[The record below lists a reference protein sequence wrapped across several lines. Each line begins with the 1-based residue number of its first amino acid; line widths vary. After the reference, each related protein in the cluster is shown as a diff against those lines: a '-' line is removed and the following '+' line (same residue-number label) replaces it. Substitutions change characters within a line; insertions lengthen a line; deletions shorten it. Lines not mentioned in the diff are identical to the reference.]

1 MMKTMSGMVR
11 AFLAL
16 ALLASAA
23 PAQEGMASA
32 EALRADAGAL
42 NAASVNVPEAW
53 LQEDPGANAYRAAR
67 EALNARRYREAVEAF
82 ARMRAM
88 YPQSGYV
95 PDSYYYQAFARYRQE
110 TREAYEHAVQL
121 LATQRE
127 RHPDASTR
135 GDANELRVRI
145 EAALARRGDAAA
157 AAFIAQE
164 AAGPCGEEEE
174 VRLAALSALLNMN
187 AERAVPI
194 LQEVLRSRDEC
205 SVELRTRAVFLIAQ
219 NPTAESVDIL
229 LDLAHRI
236 PDPDPEVRAQA
247 VFWLS
252 QVQSDEAL
260 DALMSILRETDNPEL
275 QERAIF
281 AISQHGGDDAVA
293 VLRDFVERPDAPS
306 GLRENAIFWI
316 GQSGSAG
323 AQYLMSLYD
332 SLEDDELKARAIFGI
347 AQSGDEEVG
356 AWLMARAM
364 DRSESLEV
372 RTNALFWAGQTG
384 GLPADRLQDL
394 YASLSDM
401 EMKGQVIFVASRV
414 HETGAVDFLMDVA
427 RNEEN
432 GELRQRAIF
441 WLGQSDD
448 DRVPEFLL
456 SLISR

>member
-1 MMKTMSGMVR
+1 MMKTMRWMMGVGLT
-11 AFLAL
+11 LAVL
-16 ALLASAA
+16 APAASA
-23 PAQEGMASA
+23 QAS
-32 EALRADAGAL
+32 LGVVT
-42 NAASVNVPEAW
+42 ASHVTAPEAW

-67 EALNARRYREAVEAF
+67 EALNARRYQEAAEAF
-82 ARMRAM
+82 AQMRER

-95 PDSYYYQAFARYRQE
+95 PDSYYYQAFAAYRQE
-110 TREAYEHAVQL
+110 TGQTYRVAMRL
-121 LATQRE
+121 LAAQRE
-127 RHPDASTR
+127 RYPNASTR
-135 GDANELRVRI
+135 GDAAELRVRI
-145 EAALARRGDAAA
+145 EGALARRGDAVAA
-157 AAFIAQE
+157 AAIAAQ
-164 AAGPCGEEEE
+164 AAQPCGEEQE

-194 LQEVLRSRDEC
+194 LQEVLRSRDDC
-205 SVELRTRAVFLIAQ
+205 SVELRRRAVFLIAQ

-229 LDLAHRI
+229 LELAHRN
-236 PDPDPEVRAQA
+236 PDPDPEVREQA

-281 AISQHGGDDAVA
+281 AISQHGGDEAVA
-293 VLRDFVERPDAPS
+293 VLRDFVERSDAPS
-306 GLRENAIFWI
+306 ALRENAIFWI
-316 GQSGSAG
+316 GQSGAAG
-323 AQYLMSLYD
+323 AEYLMSLYD
-332 SLEDDELKARAIFGI
+332 SLDDDELKARAVFGI
-347 AQSGDEEVG
+347 AQSGNEDVR

-384 GLPADRLQDL
+384 GIEVDEFREL
-394 YASLSDM
+394 YASLSDL
-401 EMKGQVIFVASRV
+401 EMKGQVIFVASQV

-427 RNEEN
+427 RNEED
-432 GELRQRAIF
+432 GELRQQAIF

-456 SLISR
+456 SLINR